1 MFQQGC
7 DLWKLFL
14 AGDKVAF
21 QQLIAQ
27 HFRHLV
33 NYGTKFTDDKE
44 LVKDTIQELFIRF
57 WEKRAN
63 LSDDVNPRAYLT
75 ASLRRALHRKIQS
88 VSRFQSF
95 DDVENSSD
103 LFDMELSVE
112 SRIIEKEYGRNIA
125 RAIAQNMEELPK
137 RQKEVVYLK
146 FFQEMSRDEIS
157 EVMGISAQTVSNLLQ
172 MALKNLRTRISKDLL
187 VYLLLIFG
195 NKRNLA

>member
-14 AGDKVAF
+14 AGDRVAF

-112 SRIIEKEYGRNIA
+112 ARIIEKEYGRNIA
-125 RAIAQNMEELPK
+125 QKIAQNMEELPK

-172 MALKNLRTRISKDLL
+172 MALKNLRTKISKDVL
-187 VYLLLIFG
+187 VYLMMIFG
-195 NKRNLA
+195 GKRNLA